1 MSEKKQEIS
10 LRARPRKKRRRGTL
24 RLSVILLIFICS
36 IIISF
41 IYYYMHFDI
50 SSKPNP
56 DFKSE
61 NNNAASVM
69 QNTVVTDAEGNAVT
83 DTSGNPVTEPQV
95 SENTE
100 VSEPSSDGVN
110 PVKESTPKD
119 ESYLEKCVFIGDSIT
134 SGFASYKFVPF
145 ENVFASVGMN
155 LTEMD
160 TAKIETPELGSVLLI
175 DGLKQK
181 VPENIYILLGSNG
194 IAWLDNGEMISN
206 YGNFIDQIKEILPD
220 SKIYIMSVTPV
231 GTMKENKPDVK
242 SGKLLNTQIDSF
254 NLKLLDLA
262 TQKSVY
268 YIDINSELK
277 GPDGKLPKEVT
288 SDGMH
293 LNKATY
299 EKVIKY
305 ILSHTV

>member
-56 DFKSE
+56 DFES
-61 NNNAASVM
+61 NDSNATSVM
-69 QNTVVTDAEGNAVT
+69 QNSVVTDAQGNTVT
-83 DTSGNPVTEPQV
+83 DASGNPVTEPQASV
-95 SENTE
+95 SSDA
-100 VSEPSSDGVN
+100 SEPASDGIN

-134 SGFASYKFVPF
+134 SGFASYKFVSF

-155 LTEMD
+155 LTEID
-160 TAKIETPELGSVLLI
+160 KAQIETPQLGSVLIL

-181 VPENIYILLGSNG
+181 APENVYILLGSNG
-194 IAWLDNGEMISN
+194 ISWINNEELIGD
-206 YGNFIDQIKEILPD
+206 YGKFIDSIKEILPD

-254 NLKLLDLA
+254 NLRLLDLA

-268 YIDINSELK
+268 YVDINSELK
-277 GPDGKLPKEVT
+277 GPNGKLPDDVT

-293 LNKATY
+293 LDKATY
-299 EKVIKY
+299 EKVVKY